1 VVLLILGVAGGIA
14 LFFHGFRLNRRRA
27 VWSRHLSDRG
37 RQTVDGIPLWQS
49 KMLRC
54 TERFILPEER
64 VYILGMAQGGNQEES
79 ANEARVFI
87 GSHPDGTFI
96 ISDRSE
102 RDLLLR
108 LRWQVLVLLYGGP
121 ALTAACVWGVL
132 HSYVAVLP

>member
-1 VVLLILGVAGGIA
+1 LDCFIGRLCWAWYHSLSVYLRGNFRRVIAKGHWAGKIDDGVVLLILGVAGGIA

-64 VYILGMAQGGNQEES
+64 VYILGTAQGGNQEES
-79 ANEARVFI
+79 ANEVRVFI
-87 GSHPDGTFI
+87 GSHPDGVF
-96 ISDRSE
+96 
-102 RDLLLR
+102 
-108 LRWQVLVLLYGGP
+108 
-121 ALTAACVWGVL
+121 
-132 HSYVAVLP
+132 HHF